1 MFRATKFAMDINALR
16 ANEVFLLLPLHCFTG
31 LLKTKQVS
39 EKILRFLIYFDLF
52 SYPLTKAELSAFI
65 GAGTDKA
72 NLLDEALQLL
82 VESGIIFL
90 HDGFYHINPDKSI
103 IERRIKGNQLALKRM
118 KTALRFSKIIARF
131 PYVRGVLLSGSI
143 SKGFMAENDDIDY
156 FIITSPG
163 RIWLTRTLL
172 TLFKKIFLFNSYR
185 NFCINYF
192 LDDKHL
198 ALQERDLYAASEIV
212 FLIPTY
218 NPALY
223 YELLRLNNWVKNF
236 YPTFQQTNAHE
247 VSPVTFLKPV
257 FEYLLDNR
265 FGKWIEHKLYQ
276 KSKKIINRKYK
287 HMSMV
292 AFEQSFTL
300 ETHEIRYFPIHSKL
314 NIRQRYQEQLKLF
327 STGNYDHMEEGH
339 HVTRA

>member
-1 MFRATKFAMDINALR
+1 VA
-16 ANEVFLLLPLHCFTG
+16 
-31 LLKTKQVS
+31 

-52 SYPLTKAELSAFI
+52 SYPLTKEELAAFT
-65 GAGTDKA
+65 GTGTDEA
-72 NLLDEALQLL
+72 TLLDKALQSL

-90 HDGFYHINPDKSI
+90 HKGFYHLNPDKMI
-103 IERRIKGNQLALKRM
+103 IERRIKGNELALKRM

-163 RIWLTRTLL
+163 RVWLTRTLL

-198 ALQERDLYAASEIV
+198 ALPERDLYAATEIV
-212 FLIPTY
+212 FLIPTF
-218 NPALY
+218 NSGLY
-223 YELLRLNNWVKNF
+223 HEILKANDWVKNF
-236 YPTFQQTNAHE
+236 YPTFQQTDAHE

-265 FGKWIEHKLYQ
+265 LGEWIENKLYQ
-276 KSKKIINRKYK
+276 KSKKIINKKYK
-287 HMSMV
+287 HLNRD
-292 AFEQSFTL
+292 AFEQSFAL
-300 ETHEIRYFPIHSKL
+300 ETHEIRYFPVHSNL
-314 NIRQRYQEQLKLF
+314 NIRKRYQEKLKAF
-327 STGNYDHMEEGH
+327 SAGKHDYMEEGH
-339 HVTRA
+339 EVTRA